1 MCGSDA
7 AMEVLTMTKLTLTE
21 WIIMLW
27 LVGTWALVVLLTML
41 MRATEH
47 APSLW

>member
-1 MCGSDA
+1 
-7 AMEVLTMTKLTLTE
+7 MTKLTLIE

-27 LVGTWALVVLLTML
+27 LVGVWVLVVVVTML
-41 MRATEH
+41 VRAAEH

>member
-1 MCGSDA
+1 
-7 AMEVLTMTKLTLTE
+7 MTKLTLIE

-27 LVGTWALVVLLTML
+27 VVGTWAIVVVITML
-41 MRATEH
+41 VRAAEH